1 MSHATCGDRRPVSQL
16 HSADDVPELMRRALR
31 SFVRAEELAKDLARV
46 SDSERDALRSGFLDL
61 VKRFAVQLRE
71 EGEIQARATVRMREE
86 LDDAL
91 MPFSVRH
98 HCTTLLSEADAR
110 VAEVFTLTL
119 AHSGGVSR

>member
-1 MSHATCGDRRPVSQL
+1 
-16 HSADDVPELMRRALR
+16 MRRALR

-110 VAEVFTLTL
+110 VAEVFALTL
-119 AHSGGVSR
+119 AHSDGVSR